1 MDVKLLGFAVLLVIA
16 GICYIATTS
25 IGIQCSNENP
35 GYKEAHPT
43 NNSFLIS
50 HLVTAVLVTI
60 LGCVGIY
67 LGVTEKAG
75 DVSAAFKAAA
85 AYKAQ

>member
-1 MDVKLLGFAVLLVIA
+1 MDLKLVSFAVLLVIA

-25 IGIQCSNENP
+25 IGVQCSNENP
-35 GYKEAHPT
+35 GYKEKHPT

-50 HLVTAVLVTI
+50 HLVMAILVTI

-75 DVSAAFKAAA
+75 AVTSALRTAA